1 LEAGGREGAE
11 DDRERERKRKR
22 KKWNRNHSF
31 RREKK
36 NEERKK
42 NKMMN
47 DNDQLNEYEA
57 ERAAR
62 VAANRARLGEWGRD
76 ALVEGERR
84 IGETER

>member
-1 LEAGGREGAE
+1 
-11 DDRERERKRKR
+11 
-22 KKWNRNHSF
+22 
-31 RREKK
+31 
-36 NEERKK
+36 
-42 NKMMN
+42 MMN

-62 VAANRARLGEWGRD
+62 VAANRAGLGEWGRD